1 MKNLFAYWACR
12 MSAKQ
17 LWRWQGIN
25 NEGEPSEGVLWAETR
40 LSLIQALEQ
49 RHITPLRI
57 KRIRVKNSHWS
68 RERSAET
75 IHQLATLLKAGLTLS
90 AVLTLLAEQHPSSQ
104 WQALLRTLAH
114 DMEQGISLS
123 TSLATWQHVF
133 PPLYQAMIRTGE
145 LTGKLDDCC
154 FELARQQK
162 NQQQLADKVKK
173 ALRYPIIIITMAVMV
188 VFAMLQF
195 VLPEFAAIYQT
206 FNTPLPALTRGII
219 AIADY
224 SSQWGWLV
232 VAFTMLS
239 VMTYHVIKQKPY
251 WLILSQKWLLGLP
264 VTGAM
269 VRGQKLAQIF
279 TVLALTQN
287 AGIPFLQSLESVSET
302 LASPF
307 WSQRLAQVHHD
318 ISAGKPVWLALKNC
332 GEFSP
337 LCIQL
342 VRTGEAS
349 GSLDAMLRNL
359 AHHHGEK
366 TLSQAENLAALL
378 EPALLVITGLIIGTL
393 VVAMYLPIFH
403 LGDAMSGVG

>member
-1 MKNLFAYWACR
+1 

-25 NEGEPSEGVLWAETR
+25 NEGESSEGVIWADTR
-40 LSLIQALEQ
+40 LLLIQALEQ

-57 KRIRVKNSHWS
+57 KCIRVKNSHWS

-90 AVLTLLAEQHPSSQ
+90 TGLALLAEQHPNSQ
-104 WQALLRTLAH
+104 WQALLRTLAY

-123 TSLATWQHVF
+123 TSLAKWQHVF

-206 FNTPLPALTRGII
+206 FNTPLPALTRGMI

-224 SSQWGWLV
+224 SSQWGWLA
-232 VAFTMLS
+232 VALTMLS
-239 VMTYHVIKQKPY
+239 VMTYHLIKQKPY
-251 WLILSQKWLLGLP
+251 WLILSQKLLLRLP

-269 VRGQKLAQIF
+269 VRGQKLTQIF

-287 AGIPFLQSLESVSET
+287 AGIPFLQGLESVTET

-359 AHHHGEK
+359 ANHHGEK

>member
-1 MKNLFAYWACR
+1 

-25 NEGEPSEGVLWAETR
+25 NEGKSREGTLWADTR
-40 LSLIQALEQ
+40 PSLMLALEEQ
-49 RHITPLRI
+49 QITPLRI
-57 KRIRVKNSHWS
+57 KRMRVKTSHWS
-68 RERSAET
+68 REKSAET

-90 AVLTLLAEQHPSSQ
+90 TGLALLAEQHPSSQ
-104 WQALLRTLAH
+104 WQALLRTLAY
-114 DMEQGISLS
+114 DMEQGITLS
-123 TSLATWQHVF
+123 TSLSQWQQVF
-133 PPLYQAMIRTGE
+133 PPLYLAMIRTGE

-154 FELARQQK
+154 FELAYQQK
-162 NQQQLADKVKK
+162 KQQQLADKVKK

-206 FNTPLPALTRGII
+206 FNTPLPALTQWII
-219 AIADY
+219 AIAHF
-224 SSQWGWLV
+224 SGQWGWLAIALGL
-232 VAFTMLS
+232 VAIAAHQL
-239 VMTYHVIKQKPY
+239 IKRKPY
-251 WLILSQKWLLGLP
+251 WLVLRQKLLLSLP
-264 VTGAM
+264 VIGPM
-269 VRGQKLAQIF
+269 VRGQKLTQIF

-287 AGIPFLQSLESVSET
+287 AGIPFLQGLESVTET
-302 LASPF
+302 LANPF
-307 WSQRLAQVHHD
+307 WSQRLALVQQD
-318 ISAGKPVWLALKNC
+318 ISSGKPIWLALKNSD
-332 GEFSP
+332 EFSP

-366 TLSQAENLAALL
+366 TLAQAENLAALL

>member
-1 MKNLFAYWACR
+1 

-25 NEGEPSEGVLWAETR
+25 NEGKSLEGTLWADTR
-40 LSLIQALEQ
+40 PSLMLALEEQ
-49 RHITPLRI
+49 QITPLRI
-57 KRIRVKNSHWS
+57 KRMRVKTSHWS
-68 RERSAET
+68 REKSAET

-90 AVLTLLAEQHPSSQ
+90 TGLALLAEQHPSSQ
-104 WQALLRTLAH
+104 WQALLRTLAY
-114 DMEQGISLS
+114 DMEQGITLS
-123 TSLATWQHVF
+123 TSLSQWQHVF
-133 PPLYQAMIRTGE
+133 PPLYLAMIRTGE

-154 FELARQQK
+154 FELAYQQK
-162 NQQQLADKVKK
+162 KQQQLADKVKK
-173 ALRYPIIIITMAVMV
+173 ALRYPIIIITMAVLV

-206 FNTPLPALTRGII
+206 FNTPLPALTQWII
-219 AIADY
+219 AIAHF
-224 SSQWGWLV
+224 SGQWGWLAIALGL
-232 VAFTMLS
+232 VAIAAHQL
-239 VMTYHVIKQKPY
+239 INQKPY
-251 WLILSQKWLLGLP
+251 WLALRQKLLLSLP
-264 VTGAM
+264 VIGPM
-269 VRGQKLAQIF
+269 VRGQKLTQIF

-287 AGIPFLQSLESVSET
+287 AGIPFLQGLESVTET
-302 LASPF
+302 LANPF
-307 WSQRLAQVHHD
+307 WSQRLALVQQD
-318 ISAGKPVWLALKNC
+318 ISSGKPIWLALKNSD
-332 GEFSP
+332 EFSP

-366 TLSQAENLAALL
+366 TLAQAENLAALL

>member
-1 MKNLFAYWACR
+1 

-25 NEGEPSEGVLWAETR
+25 NEGKSREGTLWADTR
-40 LSLIQALEQ
+40 PSLMLALEEQ
-49 RHITPLRI
+49 QITPLRI
-57 KRIRVKNSHWS
+57 KRMRVKTSHWS
-68 RERSAET
+68 REKSAET

-90 AVLTLLAEQHPSSQ
+90 TGLALLAEQHPSSQ
-104 WQALLRTLAH
+104 WQALLRTLAY
-114 DMEQGISLS
+114 DMEQGITLS
-123 TSLATWQHVF
+123 TSLSQWQHVF
-133 PPLYQAMIRTGE
+133 PPLYLAMIRTGE

-154 FELARQQK
+154 FELAYQQK
-162 NQQQLADKVKK
+162 KQQQLADKVKK
-173 ALRYPIIIITMAVMV
+173 ALRYPIIIITMAVLV

-195 VLPEFAAIYQT
+195 VLPEFTAIYQT
-206 FNTPLPALTRGII
+206 FNTPLPALTQWII
-219 AIADY
+219 AIAHF
-224 SSQWGWLV
+224 SGQWGWLAIALGL
-232 VAFTMLS
+232 VAIAAHQL
-239 VMTYHVIKQKPY
+239 INQKPY
-251 WLILSQKWLLGLP
+251 WLVLRQKLLLSLP
-264 VTGAM
+264 VIGPM
-269 VRGQKLAQIF
+269 VRGQKLTQIF

-287 AGIPFLQSLESVSET
+287 AGIPFLQGLESVTET
-302 LASPF
+302 LANPF
-307 WSQRLAQVHHD
+307 WSQRLALVQQD
-318 ISAGKPVWLALKNC
+318 ISSGKPIWLALKNC

-366 TLSQAENLAALL
+366 TLAQAENLAALL

>member
-1 MKNLFAYWACR
+1 

-25 NEGEPSEGVLWAETR
+25 NKGQSLEGTLWADTR
-40 LSLIQALEQ
+40 PSLMLALEKQ
-49 RHITPLRI
+49 QITPLRT
-57 KRIRVKNSHWS
+57 KRMRVKTSHWS
-68 RERSAET
+68 RTRSAET

-90 AVLTLLAEQHPSSQ
+90 AGLALLAEQHPSSQ
-104 WQALLRTLAH
+104 WQALLRTLAY
-114 DMEQGISLS
+114 DMEQGITLS
-123 TSLATWQHVF
+123 TSLSQWQHVF

-154 FELARQQK
+154 FELAYQQK
-162 NQQQLADKVKK
+162 KQQQLADKVKK
-173 ALRYPIIIITMAVMV
+173 ALRYPIIIITMAVLV

-195 VLPEFAAIYQT
+195 VLPEFAAIYRT
-206 FNTPLPALTRGII
+206 FNTPLPVLTQWII
-219 AIADY
+219 AIAHC
-224 SSQWGWLV
+224 SSQWGWLA
-232 VAFTMLS
+232 VALGL
-239 VMTYHVIKQKPY
+239 VAVAAHHLINQKPY
-251 WLILSQKWLLGLP
+251 WLVLRQKLLLSLP
-264 VTGAM
+264 VIGPM
-269 VRGQKLAQIF
+269 VRGQKLTQIF

-287 AGIPFLQSLESVSET
+287 AGIPFLQGLESVTET
-302 LASPF
+302 LANPF
-307 WSQRLAQVHHD
+307 WSQRLARVQHD
-318 ISAGKPVWLALKNC
+318 ISAGRPVWLALKNC

-359 AHHHGEK
+359 AHHHSEK